1 VGLRL
6 VAQGEQGP
14 AIEEISPDERAEI
27 LRQIN
32 EVVDR
37 NRIKLEPGTF
47 AIAAKRSGSG
57 LPLLI
62 NAIAVAALIVTLFM
76 FSWLFN
82 RRQEVIASGSGTILT
97 AESKLIEA
105 LQAESEQQLQQKD
118 REIVTFQKKLE
129 EILQEQ
135 RSLRSETENTLK
147 LREQQLEADFQ
158 TALEVERQRL
168 VAEGLGGAAVE
179 ERLTAFEK
187 QRRAE
192 LDAEYRQFRSE
203 IEERFAERESVIAGL
218 VSEYEQSLKQAQ
230 EERSALQEDLEQRRA
245 DLERQFQ
252 EEAQALESDRAR
264 VAEQLDRLQEQQ
276 QQEQLVRDQMLSAYA
291 AVNERI
297 ASGEYETALDRLES
311 LRSYLDG
318 EPARSLAGIQKR
330 RPVELFIIGSLQELI
345 RSKAG
350 EQQELDSLI
359 EANRRINELQRGV
372 ALANQR
378 LEAGEPAAAR
388 ALYLSAL
395 DVISSAREGYEG
407 LAEIDSRIAA
417 RNRQLAESALAGAGS
432 YYEEESF
439 QASLDQ
445 FRRALEI
452 LLEDSDAASA
462 IVDQIAEA
470 GIRLRSR
477 EELPDRESIAANP
490 SEEQAELLKRYEETN
505 RSLESEN
512 RRLSE
517 QLSRLE
523 ELESSLDS
531 ENTRLGETLAR
542 LQEQQRQEQLVQTA
556 ILDSYDTVNE
566 HLQAGAY
573 NPALEELS
581 TLRSYLNEEPAVSLA
596 TIQQRAPVELFI
608 IRSLEE
614 MIRGKIGTGDR
625 RQEVSRKQ
633 QQVESILSEGS
644 ASFSKEQFQA
654 SLDLYRQALEL
665 LLPDRATAERLVN
678 QVAEAGYRLQ
688 AADELIALERA
699 RLVEEQRGV
708 LRERLAKIEERYK
721 KQRQREGSTS
731 LTTPETLAV
740 LLEAKL
746 LVWQIID
753 SEPVST
759 DYPELYETMESY
771 LETFGNQ
778 RMLDGR
784 YAALEDMI
792 AVVSALLDDEYSVS
806 LPDVWRSYSHTD
818 REDLLSRLLDKLELL
833 IR

>member
-1 VGLRL
+1 MSGLYHRALEIYRQRVGLRL

-276 QQEQLVRDQMLSAYA
+276 QQEQLVRDQMLS
-291 AVNERI
+291 
-297 ASGEYETALDRLES
+297 GT
-311 LRSYLDG
+311 
-318 EPARSLAGIQKR
+318 
-330 RPVELFIIGSLQELI
+330 
-345 RSKAG
+345 
-350 EQQELDSLI
+350 
-359 EANRRINELQRGV
+359 
-372 ALANQR
+372 
-378 LEAGEPAAAR
+378 
-388 ALYLSAL
+388 
-395 DVISSAREGYEG
+395 
-407 LAEIDSRIAA
+407 SRH
-417 RNRQLAESALAGAGS
+417 S
-432 YYEEESF
+432 
-439 QASLDQ
+439 
-445 FRRALEI
+445 
-452 LLEDSDAASA
+452 
-462 IVDQIAEA
+462 
-470 GIRLRSR
+470 
-477 EELPDRESIAANP
+477 
-490 SEEQAELLKRYEETN
+490 
-505 RSLESEN
+505 
-512 RRLSE
+512 
-517 QLSRLE
+517 
-523 ELESSLDS
+523 
-531 ENTRLGETLAR
+531 
-542 LQEQQRQEQLVQTA
+542 
-556 ILDSYDTVNE
+556 
-566 HLQAGAY
+566 
-573 NPALEELS
+573 
-581 TLRSYLNEEPAVSLA
+581 
-596 TIQQRAPVELFI
+596 
-608 IRSLEE
+608 
-614 MIRGKIGTGDR
+614 M
-625 RQEVSRKQ
+625 
-633 QQVESILSEGS
+633 
-644 ASFSKEQFQA
+644 
-654 SLDLYRQALEL
+654 
-665 LLPDRATAERLVN
+665 
-678 QVAEAGYRLQ
+678 
-688 AADELIALERA
+688 
-699 RLVEEQRGV
+699 
-708 LRERLAKIEERYK
+708 
-721 KQRQREGSTS
+721 
-731 LTTPETLAV
+731 
-740 LLEAKL
+740 
-746 LVWQIID
+746 
-753 SEPVST
+753 
-759 DYPELYETMESY
+759 
-771 LETFGNQ
+771 
-778 RMLDGR
+778 
-784 YAALEDMI
+784 
-792 AVVSALLDDEYSVS
+792 
-806 LPDVWRSYSHTD
+806 
-818 REDLLSRLLDKLELL
+818 
-833 IR
+833 